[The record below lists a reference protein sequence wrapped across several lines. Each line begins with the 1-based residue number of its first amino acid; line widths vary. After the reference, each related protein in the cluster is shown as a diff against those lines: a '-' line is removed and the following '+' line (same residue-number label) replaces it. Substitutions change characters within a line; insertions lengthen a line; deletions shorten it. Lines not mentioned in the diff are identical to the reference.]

1 MLDKRIK
8 RNILFLV
15 FPACAG
21 RERSILPPVLW
32 RWVEETMLW
41 FKKRVETEGSA
52 KQAGGYNMTPG
63 DNWLMG
69 FLGWLVLLVWSPRS
83 AIAHLR
89 WESED

>member
-1 MLDKRIK
+1 
-8 RNILFLV
+8 
-15 FPACAG
+15 
-21 RERSILPPVLW
+21 
-32 RWVEETMLW
+32 MLW